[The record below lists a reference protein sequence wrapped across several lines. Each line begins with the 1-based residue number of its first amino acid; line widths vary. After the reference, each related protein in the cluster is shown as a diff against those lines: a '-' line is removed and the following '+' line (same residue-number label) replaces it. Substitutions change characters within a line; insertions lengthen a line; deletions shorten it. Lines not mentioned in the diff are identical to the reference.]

1 MMTYATCDDIDV
13 RRNLQDDERDRC
25 QALLEDA
32 AVIID
37 AYNKKAP
44 DEAKKLV
51 SCNMVLRAMADTG
64 IPIGATQGSVS
75 ALGYSQSWSNSN
87 GSSELYL
94 TKIDKKILGAGN
106 KIGFLNCFKAEGS

>member
-13 RRNLQDDERDRC
+13 RRNLQDDERNRC

-32 AVIID
+32 AVLID

-51 SCNMVLRAMADTG
+51 SCSMVLRAMTDTG
-64 IPIGATQGSVS
+64 VPIGATQGSVS

-106 KIGFLNCFKAEGS
+106 KIGFLNCFKAEES